1 MVRITDPKQG
11 RAFWGLGGVAEGLGA
26 ADLHALTSEAL
37 KRALDEARNEKRMCV
52 IVCVTD
58 PHRFLPDS
66 EVWWDA
72 TPAEVSGDAVL
83 QSIRLAYEQ
92 DRHAAQRCH
101 Y

>member
-1 MVRITDPKQG
+1 
-11 RAFWGLGGVAEGLGA
+11 
-26 ADLHALTSEAL
+26 
-37 KRALDEARNEKRMCV
+37 MCV

-66 EVWWDA
+66 QVWWDA
-72 TPAEVSGDAVL
+72 TAAEVSGDAVL